1 MLIDATVHLPVSLAM
16 LDGIFK
22 APDAQ
27 ELMRIS
33 FRWFHFLAGITWI
46 GLLYFFNLVNV
57 PLQKAGPT
65 EKKVNPI
72 AAAGAL
78 VFRGA
83 RRDGSPFGLLRDVHS
98 QDRRE
103 QREQPRRPAGKC
115 LEDPSVLARLPDLSV
130 LDPVPDHQEGSGAD

>member
-57 PLQKAGPT
+57 PLQKKLDRGHE
-65 EKKVNPI
+65 EKSESGF

-78 VFRGA
+78 VFPLGRGDYGVL
-83 RRDGSPFGLLRDVHS
+83 RSCILRDVHS
-98 QDRRE
+98 QDGR
-103 QREQPRRPAGKC
+103 
-115 LEDPSVLARLPDLSV
+115 
-130 LDPVPDHQEGSGAD
+130 